1 MTEYEYR
8 SVPLPPQAS
17 RETTSALRVI
27 HAEYGAW
34 ELARHEIWP
43 GGARRVVV
51 RRAVGPARPGAE
63 PLPPFMT

>member
-1 MTEYEYR
+1 MTDYEYR
-8 SVPLPPQAS
+8 SVHLPPHAS
-17 RETTSALRVI
+17 RETTSALLVL

-51 RRAVGPARPGAE
+51 RRAVAPLWQDAE